1 MKNAMLYGEE
11 NSEIRIVGESHET
24 GVMIHLSNRSDT
36 LSEEAMSMMFDKFIR
51 LNRARTTENAG
62 AGLRLAISKDTIEAH
77 GGTIHVTSRD
87 KTSVFHIWLPDMIL
101 S

>member
-1 MKNAMLYGEE
+1 MLCGEE

-24 GVMIHLSNRSDT
+24 VVMIYLSNRSDT

-77 GGTIHVTSRD
+77 GGTIHVMSRD